1 MAGLGMQQG
10 LGLAQTTILAPQL
23 QQSLNILQ
31 APVLELQTLVRQELE
46 TNPVLEEV
54 PPDEPGEAPEEEAD
68 DEPGAEEGGEGGED
82 EAFESFVEEFRR
94 LSQIEEDWRADE
106 ARLSASLSGGADE
119 EERRKFFFDSIAA
132 GTTLQ
137 EHLLGQL
144 GFEELEA
151 ETRRAAEALIGSID
165 EAGYLTADLEEL
177 ARGAGVTPEGMEEAL
192 RVVQGLEPAGVGARD
207 LREALLL
214 QLERAGRG
222 DSLEARIVRD
232 HLDDLARHRYPDIA
246 RRLRV
251 DVAEV
256 QEAAE
261 AIGRLD
267 PRPGS
272 RFSPEGG
279 RYVAPDAVVEKDGGE
294 FQVIVNNDYLPRLR
308 ISRAYKEM
316 LASGVNGAAEYLR
329 EKIRG
334 GKFLIRS
341 IHQRQQTL
349 ENICRVI
356 VELQRDFF
364 EKGPAHLKPMTM
376 SEVAERIGVHE
387 TTVSRAVS
395 GKYLATPFGTFEMR
409 HFFTSGYRTGEGES
423 LSNASVKE
431 AVAALV
437 KAEDPR
443 APLSDAQIAERL
455 REKGLEIARRTVA
468 KYREELGILP
478 SNLRR
483 RY

>member
-1 MAGLGMQQG
+1 MQQG

-31 APVLELQTLVRQELE
+31 APALELQALVRQELE
-46 TNPVLEEV
+46 TNPVLEEA
-54 PPDEPGEAPEEEAD
+54 PPDEAGEEAGDELD
-68 DEPGAEEGGEGGED
+68 DETEAEKGEEGAGEE
-82 EAFESFVEEFRR
+82 EAFESFAEEFRR

-119 EERRKFFFDSIAA
+119 EERRRFFFDSIAA

-137 EHLLGQL
+137 EHLLEQV
-144 GFEELEA
+144 GFEDLDA
-151 ETRRAAEALIGSID
+151 ETRRAAEALIGAID
-165 EAGYLTADLEEL
+165 DAGYLTADLEEL
-177 ARGAGVTPEGMEEAL
+177 ARGAGVTPELMRQAL
-192 RVVQGLEPAGVGARD
+192 RVVQGLEPPGVGARD

-267 PRPGS
+267 PRPGG

-279 RYVAPDAVVEKDGGE
+279 RYVVPDAVVERDGGE

-316 LASGVNGAAEYLR
+316 LASGVNGAAEYLK

-356 VELQRDFF
+356 VELQREFF

-376 SEVAERIGVHE
+376 GEVAERIGVHE

-395 GKYLATPFGTFEMR
+395 GKYLATPFGMFEMR
-409 HFFTSGYRTGEGES
+409 HFFTPGYRTGEGES
-423 LSNASVKE
+423 LSNTSVKE

-437 KAEDPR
+437 RGEDPR
-443 APLSDAQIAERL
+443 APLSDAQIVEKL